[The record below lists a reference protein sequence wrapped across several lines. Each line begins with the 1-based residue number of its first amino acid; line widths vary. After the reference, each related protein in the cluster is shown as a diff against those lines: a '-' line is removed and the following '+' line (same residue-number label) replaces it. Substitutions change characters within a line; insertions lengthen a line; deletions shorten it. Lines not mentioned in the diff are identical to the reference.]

1 MGRTEENVIKL
12 TVWFF
17 EIDGYGGMYCKH
29 DYLDIYG
36 SSTPNPSQKI
46 GTYCGGDIPDHITS
60 TEPDLFVRFIS
71 SKYVSARGFN
81 MSFEVIDVPGIDV
94 PGSVEINLFPNS
106 LAFNVPGIDVPGNVE
121 INVFPNSLAFNVPGI
136 DVPGNVEINL
146 FPNSLA
152 FNVPCNV
159 EVMSR
164 YFNVPSIDVPGNVE
178 IHLFPNSL
186 AFNVPCNVE
195 VMSRYFNV
203 PSIDVPGN
211 VEINLFPNS
220 LSFNVPCNVEVMSRY
235 FNVPS
240 IDVPGNVEI
249 NLFPN
254 SLAFNVPCNVEVISR
269 YFNVPSIDVPGNVEI
284 NLFPN
289 SLAFNVPCN
298 VEVMSRYFNVPGIDV
313 PGNVEINL
321 FPNSLAFNVPC
332 NVELIEVNKSSLVF
346 PFSSRKKEDVPPFC
360 GYGHLKCRNNNC
372 VPSNKTC
379 NGHDDCGD
387 GTDEENCPGFQ
398 ISMPKICGTPV
409 IKPKVMTMRQDQ
421 QRNVVGGNAAVPGSW
436 PWIVQLKL
444 ISFGGLERQL
454 VCAGTL
460 INELYVMTA
469 AHCFKDRLIPFKFD
483 NFNQPKITWGM
494 KKRNDIA
501 LLRLNAP
508 VEMTKIIQP
517 ACLPPSMYNATDGNL
532 AYVLGWGNTQSK
544 YLPPYSSKVCTIW
557 FQQLNDLFCNTKDTG
572 YDLRLKQGPVPIY
585 DHSQC
590 ENSYPGRV
598 WNSSI
603 CAGLHRGGVDSCTGD
618 SGGPLMQLINKK
630 WTVIGIVSFGAPEC
644 AQPDEPGVYTN
655 VGSYINWIHQ
665 VVFNKTNLIY

>member
-12 TVWFF
+12 TIWFF

-94 PGSVEINLFPNS
+94 PGSVEINVFPNS
-106 LAFNVPGIDVPGNVE
+106 LAFNVPGINVPGNVE

-178 IHLFPNSL
+178 INLFPNSL

-211 VEINLFPNS
+211 AEINVFS
-220 LSFNVPCNVEVMSRY
+220 
-235 FNVPS
+235 
-240 IDVPGNVEI
+240 
-249 NLFPN
+249 N
-254 SLAFNVPCNVEVISR
+254 SLAFN
-269 YFNVPSIDVPGNVEI
+269 
-284 NLFPN
+284 
-289 SLAFNVPCN
+289 
-298 VEVMSRYFNVPGIDV
+298 VMSRYFNVPGIDV
-313 PGNVEINL
+313 PGSVEINV
-321 FPNSLAFNVPC
+321 FPNSLAFNVPGIDVPG
-332 NVELIEVNKSSLVF
+332 NVEINVF
-346 PFSSRKKEDVPPFC
+346 PNSLAFNVPEFC

-469 AHCFKDRLIPFKFD
+469 AHCFKEVRDIASWSVHLGAYHKYYPSKGEIVRYISKRTIYPTYLGLLPFD
-483 NFNQPKITWGM
+483 PKITWGM

-644 AQPDEPGVYTN
+644 AQPDEPGVIDYPDDGNRLGIGVKQNTQMIVIQDNAGCTLTN
-655 VGSYINWIHQ
+655 NQAHAAFCSYITYITHCS
-665 VVFNKTNLIY
+665 KSATRNLTG

>member
-1 MGRTEENVIKL
+1 MFDQEERAQVQYSDCVLEMQMYHFTGTSNPTLLRILKWVIKL
-12 TVWFF
+12 TIWFF

-94 PGSVEINLFPNS
+94 PGSVEINVFPNS
-106 LAFNVPGIDVPGNVE
+106 LAFNVPGINVPGNVE

-178 IHLFPNSL
+178 INLFPNSL

-211 VEINLFPNS
+211 AEINVFS
-220 LSFNVPCNVEVMSRY
+220 
-235 FNVPS
+235 
-240 IDVPGNVEI
+240 
-249 NLFPN
+249 N
-254 SLAFNVPCNVEVISR
+254 SLAFN
-269 YFNVPSIDVPGNVEI
+269 
-284 NLFPN
+284 
-289 SLAFNVPCN
+289 
-298 VEVMSRYFNVPGIDV
+298 VMSRYFNVPGIDV
-313 PGNVEINL
+313 PGSVEINV
-321 FPNSLAFNVPC
+321 FPNSLAFNVPGIDVPG
-332 NVELIEVNKSSLVF
+332 NVEINVF
-346 PFSSRKKEDVPPFC
+346 PNSLAFNVPEFC

-469 AHCFKDRLIPFKFD
+469 AHCFKEVRDIASWSVHLGAYHKYYPSKGEIVRYISKRTIYPTYLGLLPFD
-483 NFNQPKITWGM
+483 PKITWGM

-665 VVFNKTNLIY
+665 VVFNKTNPIY

>member
-12 TVWFF
+12 TIWFF

-94 PGSVEINLFPNS
+94 PGSVEINVFPNS
-106 LAFNVPGIDVPGNVE
+106 LAFNVPGINVPGNVE

-178 IHLFPNSL
+178 INLFPNSL

-211 VEINLFPNS
+211 AEINVFS
-220 LSFNVPCNVEVMSRY
+220 
-235 FNVPS
+235 
-240 IDVPGNVEI
+240 
-249 NLFPN
+249 N
-254 SLAFNVPCNVEVISR
+254 SLAFN
-269 YFNVPSIDVPGNVEI
+269 
-284 NLFPN
+284 
-289 SLAFNVPCN
+289 
-298 VEVMSRYFNVPGIDV
+298 VMSRYFNVPGIDV
-313 PGNVEINL
+313 PGSVEINV
-321 FPNSLAFNVPC
+321 FPNSLAFNVPGIDVPG
-332 NVELIEVNKSSLVF
+332 NVEINVF
-346 PFSSRKKEDVPPFC
+346 PNSLAFNVPEFC

-469 AHCFKDRLIPFKFD
+469 AHCFKEVRDIASWSVHLGAYHKYYPSKGEIVRYISKRTIYPTYLGLLPFD
-483 NFNQPKITWGM
+483 PKITWGM

-665 VVFNKTNLIY
+665 VVFNKTNPIY

>member
-12 TVWFF
+12 TIWFF

-94 PGSVEINLFPNS
+94 PGSVEINVFPNS
-106 LAFNVPGIDVPGNVE
+106 LAFNVPGINVPGNVE

-178 IHLFPNSL
+178 I
-186 AFNVPCNVE
+186 
-195 VMSRYFNV
+195 
-203 PSIDVPGN
+203 
-211 VEINLFPNS
+211 
-220 LSFNVPCNVEVMSRY
+220 
-235 FNVPS
+235 
-240 IDVPGNVEI
+240 
-249 NLFPN
+249 
-254 SLAFNVPCNVEVISR
+254 
-269 YFNVPSIDVPGNVEI
+269 
-284 NLFPN
+284 
-289 SLAFNVPCN
+289 
-298 VEVMSRYFNVPGIDV
+298 
-313 PGNVEINL
+313 NL

-332 NVELIEVNKSSLVF
+332 NVELLIYQVMSRYFNVPSIDVPGNAEINVFSNSLAFNVMSRYFNVPGIDVPGSVEINVF
-346 PFSSRKKEDVPPFC
+346 PNSLAFNVPGIDVPGNVEINVFPNSLAFNVPEFC

-469 AHCFKDRLIPFKFD
+469 AHCFKEVRDIASWSVHLGAYHKYYPSKGEIVRYISKRTIYPTYLGLLPFD
-483 NFNQPKITWGM
+483 PKITWGM

-665 VVFNKTNLIY
+665 VVFNKTNPIY